1 MKNINKAISIATL
14 TALAVST
21 AIAPAAADSGKEK
34 CYGVSKAGKNDCGSG
49 HVSCAGSAKIDA
61 DGAAFVAVPK
71 GLCERL
77 VGGSLAP
84 KAAAKVEAKAE

>member
-1 MKNINKAISIATL
+1 MKNSNKLLSIAAL
-14 TALAVST
+14 TALATTV
-21 AIAPAAADSGKEK
+21 AVAPASADSGKEK

-49 HVSCAGSAKIDA
+49 HISCAGSAKMDA

-77 VGGSLAP
+77 VGGSLTP
-84 KAAAKVEAKAE
+84 TMTKK